1 MSVQIKYTLF
11 YAAGDPESMNIY
23 NIILQNELGRLFEA
37 TDVTK
42 MSVSELERLQM
53 KNLPTIVVSS
63 ANSRPDV
70 RDGPR
75 ECAQFLN
82 TMIVNRRA
90 TQIQEAE
97 TRMKMIQRAQ
107 KESRLKT
114 EGPSEY
120 SEAEMA
126 GTSDNYSYMQSDVFQ
141 PKSFVLV
148 GQEDSV
154 NVVTPQLNESKI
166 SKKQMTSDLTSLE
179 RQRKQDLNSYKTNM
193 EQKQIDAI
201 FGMN

>member
-11 YAAGDPESMNIY
+11 YAGGDPESMNIY
-23 NIILQNELGRLFEA
+23 NIILQNEMGRLFEA

-42 MSVSELERLQM
+42 MSVSELERLHM
-53 KNLPTIVVSS
+53 KNLPTIVISS
-63 ANSRPDV
+63 ANTRPDV
-70 RDGPR
+70 RDGPSA
-75 ECAQFLN
+75 CAQFLN

-97 TRMKMIQRAQ
+97 SRMKMIQRAQ

-154 NVVTPQLNESKI
+154 NVITPQLNESKI
-166 SKKQMTSDLTSLE
+166 GNKQMTSDLSALE
-179 RQRKQDLNSYKTNM
+179 RQRKQDLNSYKSDM
-193 EQKQIDAI
+193 EQRQIDAI